1 MWCADTPHG
10 LESMADFKL
19 AIDHL
24 YTAAGLC
31 HPRFDVLPPESLRVD
46 GKLVLETSLRCS

>member
-1 MWCADTPHG
+1 
-10 LESMADFKL
+10 MADFKL
-19 AIDHL
+19 AINHL